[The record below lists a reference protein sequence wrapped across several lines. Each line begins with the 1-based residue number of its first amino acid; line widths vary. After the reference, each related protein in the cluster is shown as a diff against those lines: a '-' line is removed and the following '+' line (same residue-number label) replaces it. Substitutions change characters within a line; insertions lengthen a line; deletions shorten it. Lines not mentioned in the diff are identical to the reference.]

1 MVHKKEE
8 GAYHCIETLTE
19 EMPGF
24 LSPGRDLP
32 LLLIPEYSGINKAQ
46 RIPERSKTAH
56 RKPPVKCFLTLVFK
70 STHST
75 HPLSLCDEPRR
86 AESLFLAQVSS
97 AVLGDSSR
105 WVSWQRDRETEKG
118 IVRGRETERQRQRD
132 RDTETETETQR
143 QRHRDREM
151 ETETQRWRQRD
162 RDGDREMETERHRDG
177 DRDTEAETQRQRDG
191 DREKETERHRD
202 GDRETETQRQRQRHR
217 DRDTEME
224 RERQRWINWRT

>member
-118 IVRGRETERQRQRD
+118 IVRGRETGRQRQRD

-151 ETETQRWRQRD
+151 ETERRRQRD
-162 RDGDREMETERHRDG
+162 TEMETERQRHRDG
-177 DRDTEAETQRQRDG
+177 DRDTEM
-191 DREKETERHRD
+191 ETER
-202 GDRETETQRQRQRHR
+202 QRWRQR

-224 RERQRWINWRT
+224 TQRWRRRQRQRRRDAERLRHRDGNRDTERQR

>member
-56 RKPPVKCFLTLVFK
+56 RKPVKCFLTLVFK

-118 IVRGRETERQRQRD
+118 IVRGRETGRQRQRD

-151 ETETQRWRQRD
+151 ETERRRQRDTEMETERQRHRDRDTETETQRWRQRD
-162 RDGDREMETERHRDG
+162 RDGDREMETE
-177 DRDTEAETQRQRDG
+177 AETQRR
-191 DREKETERHRD
+191 R
-202 GDRETETQRQRQRHR
+202 
-217 DRDTEME
+217 
-224 RERQRWINWRT
+224 